1 VEVRLELLELSISK
15 SAELERVG
23 AHRNRVSSIK
33 ATSQSSSEDHASGR
47 HTSNLEATRTSRSKA
62 KGSAIERLAAHVV
75 VVLRD
80 RVEGVDIAALVDAAA
95 VDEATEDAAD
105 ERGSGAEDTVAG
117 EAFAVE
123 TLLGFDGGG
132 EDHGE
137 GDEGVD

>member
-1 VEVRLELLELSISK
+1 VEVRLKLLKLSISK
-15 SAELERVG
+15 TAELERVG
-23 AHRNRVSSIK
+23 THRNRVSSIK
-33 ATSQSSSEDHASGR
+33 ATSQSSSKNHASGR
-47 HTSNLEATRTSRSKA
+47 HTSDLEATRASRSKA

-80 RVEGVDIAALVDAAA
+80 GVERVDIAALVDATA
-95 VDEATEDAAD
+95 VDEAAEDAAD
-105 ERGSGAEDTVAG
+105 ERGAGAEDTVAG

-137 GDEGVD
+137 GDEGVN